1 MNYISKLLQNQ
12 TNKQNQMPRQNSGT
26 NTLPVTFG
34 PISASLQ
41 TVSEIFSAAVCV
53 LWKRRD
59 VLSVQIS
66 RENRAFMKRDTRGLL
81 PSNTDQPRFT
91 ASTDTVHWQPQAGPG
106 CCAVQLQGA
115 HRTQCEWGPPE
126 LCPSRTEPR

>member
-66 RENRAFMKRDTRGLL
+66 RENRAFMKRDTKRPAALKY
-81 PSNTDQPRFT
+81 
-91 ASTDTVHWQPQAGPG
+91 
-106 CCAVQLQGA
+106 
-115 HRTQCEWGPPE
+115 
-126 LCPSRTEPR
+126 